1 VTRLAQVVFALLVA
15 GAFATA
21 LLILPIKAWMNQRHA
36 LKSSRATLE
45 ALDRSNADLQADVDR
60 LKTRAGIT
68 QAAREELG
76 VVAKREK
83 AFRILSLPVLDAAFP
98 DDWLY
103 PTLKTLMIERV
114 ATVGSPAAPVEPGD
128 PAFDGGFHGRALV
141 MAVISGWIARAG
153 GVLRP
158 ASNFWMAETL

>member
-1 VTRLAQVVFALLVA
+1 MTQTRPESTAPRARRRLPSAVLGGLALIVA

-83 AFRILSLPVLDAAFP
+83 AYRVLALPALDATFP
-98 DDWLY
+98 DGWLN
-103 PTLKTLMIERV
+103 PTLKTLITERV
-114 ATVGSPAAPVEPGD
+114 ATIGGPPAGVQPGDAILDATGDSTAGAAPD
-128 PAFDGGFHGRALV
+128 T
-141 MAVISGWIARAG
+141 
-153 GVLRP
+153 
-158 ASNFWMAETL
+158 ASP

>member
-1 VTRLAQVVFALLVA
+1 MTVRRRSGAPERPKRKLPGYVLGGLALVVA

-83 AFRILSLPVLDAAFP
+83 AFRVLSLPKLDAVFP
-98 DDWLY
+98 EDWLY
-103 PTLKTLMIERV
+103 PALKTLMIERV
-114 ATVGSPAAPVEPGD
+114 ATVGGPAAPVEPGD
-128 PAFDGGFHGRALV
+128 P
-141 MAVISGWIARAG
+141 
-153 GVLRP
+153 VLGADAATSP
-158 ASNFWMAETL
+158 AASTSP

>member
-1 VTRLAQVVFALLVA
+1 MTVRRRGSAPERPKRKLPGYVLGGLALVVA
-15 GAFATA
+15 GVFATA

-83 AFRILSLPVLDAAFP
+83 AFRVLSLPTLDAAFP
-98 DDWLY
+98 ADWLY
-103 PTLKTLMIERV
+103 PALKTLMIERV
-114 ATVGSPAAPVEPGD
+114 ATVGGPAAPVEPGD
-128 PAFDGGFHGRALV
+128 P
-141 MAVISGWIARAG
+141 
-153 GVLRP
+153 VLGADAA
-158 ASNFWMAETL
+158 ASSAESTSP